1 MKKIKKWLSLV
12 LACGMILALCACG
25 GGGSTEAPASQ
36 NPEDFTPV
44 EWRMANMHPADSFV
58 TEMDQ
63 KLCDD
68 IYEATEGR
76 VKITLYADSQL
87 GDYLSVFEE
96 VMVGSIEMSHTTPV
110 ESYDSR
116 LIGAYLPYLSFNYE
130 DMKTGLSPDNYLFQT
145 CSEIYRGLGMELL
158 GFFIEGFNG
167 IGSAIEITDPAV
179 PGANKHTMV
188 RVANM
193 NTYVTSSEALGFQT
207 ANIPYSDTYTAI
219 QTNLADGW
227 TGGPPNLNY
236 LYFRDVINYFYDYRQ
251 CAEVNN
257 YQVNAAAFNSL
268 LPQDQEAIRE
278 LCAAACEESFARA
291 EADGETYKQ
300 MLRDYGVEVVEFT
313 DEEYAA
319 MAAYV
324 QENAWPQLA
333 DSFTQEFL
341 DGVEASLPAAE

>member
-1 MKKIKKWLSLV
+1 MEHLAESRHSGLV
-12 LACGMILALCACG
+12 RKDGTADICVILGTGVAGQYRAMRNISATAGNCL
-25 GGGSTEAPASQ
+25 
-36 NPEDFTPV
+36 
-44 EWRMANMHPADSFV
+44 V
-58 TEMDQ
+58 T
-63 KLCDD
+63 KV
-68 IYEATEGR
+68 T
-76 VKITLYADSQL
+76 V
-87 GDYLSVFEE
+87 
-96 VMVGSIEMSHTTPV
+96 H
-110 ESYDSR
+110 
-116 LIGAYLPYLSFNYE
+116 
-130 DMKTGLSPDNYLFQT
+130 
-145 CSEIYRGLGMELL
+145 
-158 GFFIEGFNG
+158 IEGFNG

-179 PGANKHTMV
+179 PGANKHTMM

-291 EADGETYKQ
+291 EADGEIYKQ